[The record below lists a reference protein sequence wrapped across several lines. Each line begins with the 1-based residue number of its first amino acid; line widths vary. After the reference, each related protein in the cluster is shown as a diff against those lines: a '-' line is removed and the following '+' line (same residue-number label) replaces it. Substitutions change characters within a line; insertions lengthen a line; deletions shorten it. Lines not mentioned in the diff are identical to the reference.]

1 MNRGELEHLSRDELI
16 DLVLHLQTTLE
27 ALQHEVE
34 TLRRSN
40 EQQETPPPPTSQNS
54 SQPPSQDQK
63 ANRPA
68 NTPRKKHGPPTGHPK
83 YERQIVSHPDEIV
96 EVRPTHCPTC
106 QIDLA
111 GQLGCVLDWTQITEL
126 PEPQAQVIE
135 VRQVAVTCPDC
146 GVSHTEEPP
155 PGLEL
160 QRQFGAR
167 LEATIVYYRHEQHM
181 SYERTQAALLN
192 LHGVTIS
199 QGGIDQ
205 VMQRASKAAA
215 AQLPALLG
223 ELRAS
228 AVINSDET
236 SVRVTGQTWWHW
248 VFCAVTV
255 VVHVIR
261 KTRGF
266 AVITEVLGETPQVEV
281 WGSDCLAA
289 QLKTPAAAHQ
299 LCLAHQLRDLQ
310 RVIDGDGPA
319 WWARAMRALFQ
330 AAIHLY
336 HQRATV
342 SPDEYA
348 TRVAR
353 LERLLTWLLARSP
366 PTAAAM
372 TLCQRYRKHRDSL
385 LVFLH
390 RTDVEPTNNVS
401 ERAVRPSVIHTKVS
415 GGFRSEW
422 GANAYAAVCS
432 VIDTARQRGTTAFAA
447 VQALM
452 GTPALPLPLP
462 DPGE

>member
-1 MNRGELEHLSRDELI
+1 MNRAELEHLSRDELI

-40 EQQETPPPPTSQNS
+40 EQRETPPPPTSQNS
-54 SQPPSQDQK
+54 AQPPSQDQK

-68 NTPRKKHGPPTGHPK
+68 DTPRTKHGPPTGHPK
-83 YERQIVSHPDEIV
+83 HERQLVPHPDEIV
-96 EVRPTHCPTC
+96 AVRPTHCPTC

-111 GQLGCVLDWTQITEL
+111 GQMGCVLDCTQITEL

-135 VRQVAVTCPDC
+135 VRQVAVTCPGC

-160 QRQFGAR
+160 HRQFGAR

-205 VMQRASKAAA
+205 VMQRARKAAE
-215 AQLPALLG
+215 AQMPALLG

-266 AVITEVLGETPQVEV
+266 AVITEVLGKTPQVEV

-299 LCLAHQLRDLQ
+299 VCLAHQVRDLQ

-330 AAIHLY
+330 AAIHLH
-336 HQRATV
+336 HQRATL
-342 SPDEYA
+342 PPEPYA
-348 TRVAR
+348 AQVAR

-372 TLCQRYRKHRDSL
+372 KLCQRYRKHRDSL

-422 GANAYAAVCS
+422 GANAYAALCS
-432 VIDTARQRGTTAFAA
+432 VIDTARQRGTTAFSA
-447 VQALM
+447 VQALL
-452 GTPALPLPLP
+452 GTPSLPLPLSGS
-462 DPGE
+462 GE

>member
-1 MNRGELEHLSRDELI
+1 MNRAELEHLSRDDLI
-16 DLVLHLQTTLE
+16 TIILHLQ
-27 ALQHEVE
+27 AEVA
-34 TLRRSN
+34 TLRQRI
-40 EQQETPPPPTSQNS
+40 EHLETPPPPPPTSRNS

-68 NTPRKKHGPPTGHPK
+68 DTPRTKHGPPKGHPK
-83 YERQIVSHPDEIV
+83 HERQIVVPPDDIV

-106 QIDLA
+106 QIDLTP
-111 GQLGCVLDWTQITEL
+111 QIGCVRDWTQITEL
-126 PEPQAQVIE
+126 PEPRAQVIE
-135 VRQVAVTCPDC
+135 VRQVAVTCPCC

-155 PGLEL
+155 PGLDL
-160 QRQFGAR
+160 HRQFGAR

-205 VMQRASKAAA
+205 VMQRASKAAE
-215 AQLPALLG
+215 AQMPALLE

-248 VFCAVTV
+248 VFCAATV

-266 AVITEVLGETPQVEV
+266 AVIAEVLGETPQVEV

-289 QLKTPAAAHQ
+289 QMKTPVDAHQ

-310 RVIDGDGPA
+310 RVIDGGGPT

-330 AAIHLY
+330 AAIHLH
-336 HQRATV
+336 HQRATLP
-342 SPDEYA
+342 PDQYA
-348 TRVAR
+348 AQVVR

-366 PTAAAM
+366 PTAAAQK
-372 TLCQRYRKHRDSL
+372 LCQRYCKHRASL

-422 GANAYAAVCS
+422 GANAYAALCS
-432 VIDTARQRGTTAFAA
+432 VIDTARQRGTMAFAA

>member
-261 KTRGF
+261 KTHGF
-266 AVITEVLGETPQVEV
+266 AVITEVLGETLQVEV

-336 HQRATV
+336 HLRATV

-372 TLCQRYRKHRDSL
+372 ALCQRYRKHRDSL